1 MADEGRRQGVSDDT
15 RALMAFQS
23 RSKSVGVAYLLWFFL
38 GGFGGHRFY
47 LGNIGIAVLILACTL
62 IGFGVLVTLIVT
74 AAILIY
80 DLFTIPSQVRRYNE
94 RLMTE
99 IGG

>member
-1 MADEGRRQGVSDDT
+1 
-15 RALMAFQS
+15 MAFQA

-47 LGNIGIAVLILACTL
+47 LGSTGVAVVLLLCTL
-62 IGFGVLVTLIVT
+62 IGFGIFVTFIVT
-74 AAILIY
+74 AAILLY
-80 DLFTIPSQVRRYNE
+80 DLFTIPSQVRKYNE

>member
-1 MADEGRRQGVSDDT
+1 MEQRRPSVSDDT
-15 RALMAFQS
+15 RALMAFQA

-47 LGNIGIAVLILACTL
+47 LGSTGVAVVLLLCTL
-62 IGFGVLVTLIVT
+62 IGFGIFVTFIVT
-74 AAILIY
+74 AAILLY
-80 DLFTIPSQVRRYNE
+80 DLFTIPSQVRKYNE